1 MHPIIN
7 GSRVRARRVSGVAS
21 LGQVVILNGAPRSG
35 KSSIASA
42 IQETFSGTWVNLG
55 VDVARAMTPEGLQ
68 PGVGLRPGE
77 GDHPAAAAVPILY
90 AALWESVAAHARL
103 GLNVVVDV
111 GLYDIGV
118 AADAARRL
126 DGIPVLFV
134 GVRCDLETIM
144 QRRRSAAAQAY
155 SVASEGEPVP
165 EPVLRWQHEVHA
177 HWTYDLDVDTSTQT
191 PDHCAAEIRRR
202 LDETPRPGAFARVAP
217 R

>member
-1 MHPIIN
+1 
-7 GSRVRARRVSGVAS
+7 VSGVAS

-35 KSSIASA
+35 KSTIAAA
-42 IQETFSGTWVNLG
+42 IQHTFSGTWINLG
-55 VDVARAMTPEGLQ
+55 VDVARAMTPHGLQ

-77 GDHPAAAAVPILY
+77 NDHPAASAVPILY

-111 GLYDIGV
+111 GLYDTAV

-144 QRRRSAAAQAY
+144 QRRRSAGADVYAAP
-155 SVASEGEPVP
+155 EGEPVP
-165 EPVLRWQHEVHA
+165 EPVLRWQHDVHA
-177 HWTYDLDVDTSTQT
+177 HWTYDLDVDASAHT
-191 PDHCAAEIRRR
+191 PDQCAAEIRRR
-202 LDETPRPGAFARVAP
+202 LDEGPSPDAFARAGT

>member
-1 MHPIIN
+1 
-7 GSRVRARRVSGVAS
+7 
-21 LGQVVILNGAPRSG
+21 
-35 KSSIASA
+35 
-42 IQETFSGTWVNLG
+42 
-55 VDVARAMTPEGLQ
+55 
-68 PGVGLRPGE
+68 
-77 GDHPAAAAVPILY
+77 VPILY

-111 GLYDIGV
+111 GLYDIAI

-134 GVRCDLETIM
+134 GLRCDLETIM
-144 QRRRSAAAQAY
+144 QRRRAAAEHVYA
-155 SVASEGEPVP
+155 VASEGEPVP

-191 PDHCAAEIRRR
+191 PDQSAAEIRRR
-202 LDETPRPGAFARVAP
+202 LDEGPPPDAFARVAA